1 MGETNKTAPTNKRN
15 GEQQRKEGA
24 IKSLFLFRTNG
35 GKAKEGSVKD
45 AGETRAKT
53 FFLFFLTPRVKSAD
67 RLVLSAPTS
76 RGSDNDVLCVDRL
89 HMPVFPF

>member
-24 IKSLFLFRTNG
+24 IKSPFLFRTNG

-53 FFLFFLTPRVKSAD
+53 FFFFFNPESKER
-67 RLVLSAPTS
+67 RPF
-76 RGSDNDVLCVDRL
+76 GSSGPN
-89 HMPVFPF
+89 